1 MLSRKLSA
9 AAVLVLT
16 LVAGTGP
23 RAQTPPVDTTAFDY
37 DANQPVD
44 VRDSGAERRG
54 QVSIHDISYAS
65 PGGRVPAYLV
75 VPDGKR
81 PFAAIEFVHWGQGDR
96 SEFLSEALVYA
107 EAGAIS
113 LLIDAP
119 FNRPDFVS
127 GPSFITD
134 PQRDRAS
141 YVQLTVDARR
151 GFDLLLERSDVDP
164 ARLGYVGHSLGAT
177 WGGALAGVEKR
188 AAVYVLMGGLPN
200 ITDFSGND
208 TFSKQVREKY
218 SREQI
223 DRYGAT
229 VGRINPEHFVANAA
243 PARLYFQFAQWDRYI
258 SPAAAER
265 YVQAASTPKVS
276 RTYATSHEF
285 TDTQSR
291 CDRAGWLQTELRL
304 GPAVLADSGC
314 PTSAG
319 SHPDASAARRLV
331 DDYIRLYRRD
341 TLDEWKR
348 LFLPTFTVTYTNEE
362 GTVTTRSLDDFH
374 ERQRRGF
381 AAGEMSETLHNV
393 TIQRSDPLASAHADF
408 EFTSGGST
416 RRGRLMLLMIEDHG
430 QLKIAAL
437 TFTYHSR

>member
-1 MLSRKLSA
+1 MLSTA
-9 AAVLVLT
+9 APLALM

-23 RAQTPPVDTTAFDY
+23 HAQTPPVDTTAFAY
-37 DANQPVD
+37 DVKQPLD
-44 VRDSGAERRG
+44 VRDSGVERRG
-54 QVSIHDISYAS
+54 HVTVHDISYAS
-65 PGGRVPAYLV
+65 YGGRVPAYLI
-75 VPDGKR
+75 VPDGTG
-81 PFAAIEFVHWGQGDR
+81 PFAAIEFVHWGQGNR

-107 EAGAIS
+107 GGGAIS

-127 GPSFITD
+127 GPSFIAD
-134 PQRDRAS
+134 PQRDRAT

-151 GFDLLLERSDVDP
+151 GFDLLLARSDVDP

-188 AAVYVLMGGLPN
+188 AALYVLMGGLPN

-208 TFSKQVREKY
+208 IFSKEVREKY
-218 SREQI
+218 SREQL
-223 DRYGAT
+223 DRYAAT
-229 VGRINPEHFVANAA
+229 VGPVNPEHFVANAA

-258 SPAAAER
+258 SRAAAER
-265 YVQAASTPKVS
+265 YVDAASTPKVA

-291 CDRAGWLQTELRL
+291 CDRATWLQTDLRL
-304 GPAVLADSGC
+304 GPTVLNDSGC
-314 PTSAG
+314 ATSA
-319 SHPDASAARRLV
+319 SPPSDASAARRLV
-331 DDYIRLYRRD
+331 DDYIRLYRRE

-348 LFLPTFTVTYTNEE
+348 LFLPTFTAMYTNDD

-374 ERQRRGF
+374 ERQQRGF
-381 AAGEMSETLHNV
+381 ATGEMSETLHNV
-393 TIQRSDPLASAHADF
+393 RIQRSDPLASAHADF

-416 RRGRLMLLMIEDHG
+416 RRGELMLLMIEDRG

>member
-1 MLSRKLSA
+1 MLSATGVLSLMLMGRAGPHAQAPPIDTA
-9 AAVLVLT
+9 AFA
-16 LVAGTGP
+16 
-23 RAQTPPVDTTAFDY
+23 Y
-37 DANQPVD
+37 DARQPLD
-44 VRDSGAERRG
+44 VRDSGVERRG
-54 QVSIHDISYAS
+54 QVSIHDISYNS
-65 PGGRVPAYLV
+65 QSGRVPAYLI
-75 VPDGKR
+75 VPDGKG

-96 SEFLSEALVYA
+96 SEFLSEALAYA
-107 EAGAIS
+107 EAGAVS

-127 GPSFITD
+127 GASFIVD
-134 PQRDRAS
+134 PPRDRAT

-151 GFDLLLERSDVDP
+151 GFDLLLARSDVDP

-200 ITDFSGND
+200 ITDFSGTD
-208 TFSKQVREKY
+208 TFSKEVREKY

-223 DRYGAT
+223 DRYRAT
-229 VGRINPEHFVANAA
+229 VGPINPEHFVPHAA

-258 SPAAAER
+258 SRAAAER

-291 CDRAGWLQTELRL
+291 CERATWLQTELRL
-304 GPAVLADSGC
+304 GPAVLNDSACAASADSH
-314 PTSAG
+314 S
-319 SHPDASAARRLV
+319 DASAARRLV
-331 DDYIRLYRRD
+331 DDYIRLYRRE

-348 LFLPTFTVTYTNEE
+348 LFLPTFTATYTNED

-381 AAGEMSETLHNV
+381 AAGEMSETLDHV
-393 TIQRSDPLASAHADF
+393 TIEESAPLASAYADF

-416 RRGRLMLLMIEDHG
+416 RRGKLRLLMIEDRG

-437 TFTYHSR
+437 TFTYRSR